1 MRGLLAEKKLPA
13 HRVGRGY
20 AIEEQALKG
29 VKVYGKPG
37 RPKKQTGKKAAR
49 KK

>member
-1 MRGLLAEKKLPA
+1 MKLPA
-13 HRVGRGY
+13 HRVGRDY
-20 AIEEQALKG
+20 AIEEQAVKN

-37 RPKKQTGKKAAR
+37 RPKGQAGKMKAAR